1 MQLPQRQA
9 VFIRKMLFFHRV
21 LSCTRFF
28 LHRTL
33 LYTSFR
39 PIRTPMEDAI
49 IRPLVQPE
57 ESPRQ

>member
-1 MQLPQRQA
+1 MQIPQRQA
-9 VFIRKMLFFHRV
+9 VFIRKMLFHRV